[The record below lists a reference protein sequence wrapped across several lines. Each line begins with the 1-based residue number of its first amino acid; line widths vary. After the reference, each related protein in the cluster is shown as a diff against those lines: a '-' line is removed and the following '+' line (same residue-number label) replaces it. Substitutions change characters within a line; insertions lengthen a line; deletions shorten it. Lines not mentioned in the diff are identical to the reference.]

1 MLIIFVIVGSSVGK
15 ISSKNPAGIGS
26 KAHDFFRT
34 FANNLKHL
42 LFSCLSKSVQRN
54 IRRFN
59 VRDTCETYISAAI
72 RIKFLSDL
80 RFFCDEK
87 LIENIM

>member
-15 ISSKNPAGIGS
+15 ISIKNPAGIGS
-26 KAHDFFRT
+26 KAN
-34 FANNLKHL
+34 NNLKHL
-42 LFSCLSKSVQRN
+42 LFSCWSKSVQRN
-54 IRRFN
+54 IRTFN

-80 RFFCDEK
+80 RYFCDEK
-87 LIENIM
+87 LVENIR